1 MKSTVQLQAL
11 INDRLAKLALD
22 GKPTNL
28 YHPISYMLSL
38 GAKRFRPLLVL
49 LTAQMRGGTVAD
61 CVAPAMGIEVFHNF
75 TLLHDDIMDAA
86 PLRRGH
92 PSVHEKWNSN
102 IAILSGDA
110 MFVRSYQLI
119 CQIHSDQL
127 ILALTRF
134 NDTALEV
141 CEGQQWDMDFEDLP
155 AVSERDYL
163 EMIRLK
169 TAVLLG
175 FSMELG
181 AMMAGFNHVEQ
192 RQLYLVGESFGLGFQ
207 LMDDLLDV
215 YGDQQKVGKQV
226 GGDIIANKKTY
237 LMIAAY
243 DRADSRQLSILRK
256 WMEAKDF
263 DPAHKVASVKKIYD
277 DLDIPQLVKTKMED
291 YFSEAFRLLK
301 TVDCDPQALD
311 IFLNFA
317 NELIQREK

>member
-1 MKSTVQLQAL
+1 M
-11 INDRLAKLALD
+11 
-22 GKPTNL
+22 
-28 YHPISYMLSL
+28 
-38 GAKRFRPLLVL
+38 
-49 LTAQMRGGTVAD
+49 
-61 CVAPAMGIEVFHNF
+61 
-75 TLLHDDIMDAA
+75 
-86 PLRRGH
+86 
-92 PSVHEKWNSN
+92 
-102 IAILSGDA
+102 
-110 MFVRSYQLI
+110 
-119 CQIHSDQL
+119 
-127 ILALTRF
+127 TRF